1 MQKRLFDG
9 PFLLPLVYDGFILQ
23 NQLDIY
29 PGSSQLY
36 SKTYTKRF
44 EEGNYGNGLA
54 LAKRNW
60 FEE

>member
-29 PGSSQLY
+29 PGSFQSY
-36 SKTYTKRF
+36 SKVYTKKF
-44 EEGNYGNGLA
+44 EEVNYANGLA
-54 LAKRNW
+54 LSKLNS

>member
-29 PGSSQLY
+29 PGSFQLY
-36 SKTYTKRF
+36 CK
-44 EEGNYGNGLA
+44 
-54 LAKRNW
+54 
-60 FEE
+60 